1 MMAPDAIVRPARPSD
16 IPAIV
21 DLWIELM
28 DFHAERDPWF
38 ARSADGH
45 IGFAEHLANCLDD
58 ARYVLLVAEID
69 GRIVGYSTAEIALR
83 PPAFAERE
91 HGFITDVAV
100 TATCRRAGIGT
111 RLAEETI
118 RRLRERGM
126 KTIVLSYASANEV
139 SRAFWR
145 KMGFQPYME
154 RLRLDTTDN

>member
-1 MMAPDAIVRPARPSD
+1 MTDNSSIRPAKASD

-38 ARSADGH
+38 RRSADGH
-45 IGFAEHLANCLDD
+45 IGFAEHLANCIDD
-58 ARYVLLVAEID
+58 ARYVLLVAELD
-69 GRIVGYSTAEIALR
+69 GRIVGYSLAEITQR
-83 PPAFAERE
+83 PAAFAERE
-91 HGFITDVAV
+91 HGFITDIAV
-100 TATCRRAGIGT
+100 TAKCRRLGIGT

-118 RRLRERGM
+118 RSLRERGVN
-126 KTIVLSYASANEV
+126 KIVLSYASANEV

-154 RLRLDTTDN
+154 RLRLDIR